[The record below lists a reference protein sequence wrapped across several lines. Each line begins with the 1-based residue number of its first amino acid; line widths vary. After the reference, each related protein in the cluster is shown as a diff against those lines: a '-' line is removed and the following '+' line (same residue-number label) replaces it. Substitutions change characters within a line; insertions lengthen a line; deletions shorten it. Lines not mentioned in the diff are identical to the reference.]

1 LLAAIALT
9 LCTVLLI
16 KHGKLRYAWVTAVP
30 LAWDLVVTMTASWQ
44 KVFSADPR
52 VGYFQQAQVYRDAR
66 DAGEV
71 LAPAQDEGQMDQ
83 IIFNSTLNGI
93 LQAFFALLVLVVVVH
108 AVVVI
113 VRAIRSSGLP
123 TTEEPAVRSELVEP
137 AGIFP
142 TAEEKR
148 AIAEHERLVSAGERP

>member
-1 LLAAIALT
+1 M
-9 LCTVLLI
+9 LLI

-44 KVFSADPR
+44 KVFSSDPR
-52 VGYFQQAQVYRDAR
+52 VGYFTQRQIYADAR
-66 DAGEV
+66 DAGE
-71 LAPAQDEGQMDQ
+71 LLPPAQDVGQMGQ
-83 IIFNSTLNGI
+83 IITNSTINGV
-93 LQAFFALLVLVVVVH
+93 LQSVFALLTLVVVGN

-113 VRAIRSSGLP
+113 VRAIRSAGLP
-123 TTEEPAVRSELVEP
+123 TTEEPATESRLVEP

-148 AIAEHERLVSAGERP
+148 AIAEHERMVGAGTGGRPQS